1 MKRISFDEPPFFFK
15 GLETMM
21 LYLRIDVT
29 RVFGKV
35 PSGKTGRFFASL
47 ASDAISSGRFEET
60 HTEVIA
66 INCCDERDANE
77 EFRRRDD
84 ELYSKFPNSR
94 VSIRAITANE
104 YDSYAYKNEQFDDF
118 MHRILNGKVVA

>member
-1 MKRISFDEPPFFFK
+1 
-15 GLETMM
+15 MM
-21 LYLRIDVT
+21 LYLRIDVK

-47 ASDAISSGRFEET
+47 ASEAISTGRFEET
-60 HTEVIA
+60 HTTFLA

-84 ELYSKFPNSR
+84 ELYKMYPNAC
-94 VSIRAITANE
+94 VSIRVISETKYDE
-104 YDSYAYKNEQFDDF
+104 YISQEEEFDIF
-118 MHRILNGKVVA
+118 MHRILRGKAKAQ